1 MKAID
6 LHTHSIYS
14 DGSLTVEE
22 LVDLAIEK
30 GLSYIALTDHDT
42 VGGVKRAMDYAANKD
57 ITVIPGIELSSEYQG
72 RDIHIVGLNIDINNE
87 EFKEYLKDFVLDRE
101 KRNEKMCKLLTDAG
115 LTLSYE
121 ELRGE
126 FPDSVITRAHFSRLM
141 LKKGYTQSL
150 KEAFDRYI
158 GDSGPYFVPRH
169 KISASMAV
177 DLIKKAKGIPV
188 LAHPMLY
195 HMSMARISDLV
206 DELKGYGLMAIEAI
220 YTTNTNSDERDIRVL
235 AARKGL
241 EISGGSDFHG
251 KAKPKTELGTG
262 YGSLFIPES
271 VWFDLRNRWEKEY
284 SLK

>member
-30 GLSYIALTDHDT
+30 GLSHIALTDHDT
-42 VGGVKRAMDYAANKD
+42 VDGVKRAMDYAANKD

-220 YTTNTNSDERDIRVL
+220 
-235 AARKGL
+235 
-241 EISGGSDFHG
+241 
-251 KAKPKTELGTG
+251 
-262 YGSLFIPES
+262 
-271 VWFDLRNRWEKEY
+271 
-284 SLK
+284 

>member
-1 MKAID
+1 MRAID

-22 LVDLAIEK
+22 LIDLALEK
-30 GLSYIALTDHDT
+30 NLSYIALTDHDS
-42 VGGVKRAMDYAANKD
+42 VEGVKRAMDYARDKD
-57 ITVIPGIELSSEYQG
+57 ITVIPGIELSSEYHG
-72 RDIHIVGLNIDINNE
+72 RDIHIVGLNIDIDNE
-87 EFKEYLKDFVLDRE
+87 EFKDYLKEFVSDRE
-101 KRNEKMCKLLTDAG
+101 ARNEKMCAILSDAG
-115 LTLSYE
+115 IVIGYD
-121 ELRGE
+121 ELKSE
-126 FPDSVITRAHFSRLM
+126 YPDSVITRAHFARLM
-141 LKKGYTQSL
+141 LKKGYTTSL
-150 KEAFDRYI
+150 KEAFERYI
-158 GDSGPYFVPRH
+158 GDNCPYFVPRN

-195 HMSMARISDLV
+195 HMSMARINDLV
-206 DELKGYGLMAIEAI
+206 DELKSYGLMAIEAI

-262 YGSLFIPES
+262 YGSLFVPES
-271 VWFDLRNRWEKEY
+271 VWFDLKDRWEKEY
-284 SLK
+284 N